1 MTCVWNYFVM
11 PKQNTMHRGIMSQQ
25 QTIEQKIIFGFPSLP
40 INISHD
46 CPSKIYLTWQV
57 LNQEKNKL
65 RFAWKTPD
73 QGQTFRVKIKYWCG
87 VTLQTVRIEE
97 TTSKMNIEVY
107 FNAISYQIQLWTKS
121 KLNHFTSFS
130 DTLKN
135 GHDSK
140 NRPLDQLNIYFFFV
154 MDKNIYFLLKAIRG

>member
-140 NRPLDQLNIYFFFV
+140 NRPLDQLNIYFFCYGQKYIF
-154 MDKNIYFLLKAIRG
+154 FAESH